1 MSFDWENV
9 NNSFPIFSL
18 NGEYLLGKCVDVY
31 DGDTVK
37 IVMPLMIDGEITNKL
52 FRWNCRINRV
62 DTPEIRTKNI
72 KEKDYG
78 KLVRDNLRN
87 KILNRMVYV
96 KCLEFDKYGRL
107 LIEIYINE
115 DYNYSNIN
123 KDNCEDKLLN
133 ISNWLITNNYAK
145 EYFGGTKT
153 KWFI

>member
-96 KCLEFDKYGRL
+96 KCLDFDKYGRL
-107 LIEIYINE
+107 LTEIYINE

>member
-9 NNSFPIFSL
+9 NNSYPIFSL

-37 IVMPLMIDGEITNKL
+37 IVMPLIIDGKISNKL

-72 KEKDYG
+72 KEKDYA
-78 KLVRDNLRN
+78 KQVRDNLRI
-87 KILNRMVYV
+87 KILNKMVYV
-96 KCLEFDKYGRL
+96 KCLDFDKYGRL
-107 LIEIYINE
+107 LTEIYVDE
-115 DYNYSNIN
+115 DYNYTNIN
-123 KDNCEDKLLN
+123 KDNCEEKLLN

-153 KWFI
+153 KWFA